1 MSSIIED
8 LTWRYATKKFD
19 DTKKIAPEA
28 IEVLK
33 NVLQLVPT
41 SYGLQPLKYLFIEN
55 PTIRQ
60 ELLHHSFG
68 QQVIV
73 DASHLLVICSYKTI
87 EDHTVDSYIE
97 TTALTRQIELEKILG
112 FGDFIKK
119 TVGEWDDTEVAS
131 WTSRQ
136 AYIALGFLLQ
146 SCAQLR
152 IDSTPMEGFKPAGYD
167 EVLNLSARKLT
178 ATLVIPIGYRHDE
191 DGNQHL
197 KKVRRSFEELF
208 EVI

>member
-19 DTKKIAPEA
+19 ATKKIAPEA
-28 IEVLK
+28 IDVLK

-68 QQVIV
+68 QQAIV
-73 DASHLLVICSYKTI
+73 DASHLLVICSYTAI
-87 EDHTVDSYIE
+87 EDHTVDSYME

-119 TVGEWDDTEVAS
+119 KVEEWGNTEVAS

-152 IDSTPMEGFKPAGYD
+152 IDSTPMEGFNPEGYN
-167 EVLNLSARKLT
+167 EILNLNEKKLT
-178 ATLVIPIGYRHDE
+178 ATLVIPIGYRHNE

-197 KKVRRSFEELF
+197 KKVRRPFSELF

>member
-19 DTKKIAPEA
+19 ASKRIAPEA

-55 PTIRQ
+55 PTIRK
-60 ELLHHSFG
+60 ELLQHSFG
-68 QQVIV
+68 QQSIV
-73 DASHLLVICSYKTI
+73 DASHLLVICSYTTI
-87 EDHTVDSYIE
+87 QDHAVDSYMK

-112 FGDFIKK
+112 FGNFIKR
-119 TVGEWDDTEVAS
+119 TVGEWNEHEVAS

-146 SCAQLR
+146 SCANLR
-152 IDSTPMEGFKPAGYD
+152 IDSTPMEGFKPSGYN
-167 EVLNLSARKLT
+167 EVLKLDEQNLT
-178 ATLVIPIGYRHDE
+178 ATLVIPMGYRHQE

-197 KKVRRSFEELF
+197 KKVRRSHEELF
-208 EVI
+208 DVI

>member
-19 DTKKIAPEA
+19 AKKKIAPEA

-60 ELLHHSFG
+60 ELLKHSFG
-68 QQVIV
+68 QQAIV

-167 EVLNLSARKLT
+167 EVLNLSTQKLT
-178 ATLVIPIGYRHDE
+178 STLVIPLGYRHYE

-197 KKVRRSFEELF
+197 KKVRRPFEELF

>member
-19 DTKKIAPEA
+19 ATKKIAPEA

-55 PTIRQ
+55 TAIRQ
-60 ELLHHSFG
+60 ELLQHSFG
-68 QQVIV
+68 QQAIV
-73 DASHLLVICSYKTI
+73 DASHLLVICSYTTI
-87 EDHTVDSYIE
+87 EDHSVDSYME

-119 TVGEWDDTEVAS
+119 TVGEWGDTEVAS

-152 IDSTPMEGFKPAGYD
+152 IDSTPMEGFKPSGYD
-167 EVLNLSARKLT
+167 EVLNLSAQKLT
-178 ATLVIPIGYRHDE
+178 ATLVIPLGYRHDE

-197 KKVRRSFEELF
+197 KKVRRTFEELF